1 MKVLFVLLI
10 SILVS
15 LYKAEK
21 CNSTVVPN
29 QVSDCHNRD
38 KSIDNQYK
46 CCYVYEK
53 YFLMGSL
60 EKGKSCTPVTQIEF
74 NNIKDVI
81 KTYKE
86 AIEKMGG
93 ILDTYDIDCSS
104 NYLFI
109 SLLLLMI
116 LLL

>member
-21 CNSTVVPN
+21 CDSDAKPKEA
-29 QVSDCHNRD
+29 SDCHNLD
-38 KSIDNQYK
+38 KSVDNQYK

-60 EKGKSCTPVTQIEF
+60 EKGKLCHPVTQIEF

-81 KTYKE
+81 KSYKD

-93 ILDTYDIDCSS
+93 ILDTYNIDCSS